1 MCAYHITIY
10 LSVHLFGMHGCW
22 GAHAMWKNNLQE
34 SVPSSYHIGPI
45 DKTLVL
51 KLGSKRFYSV
61 SHLSGSLCAL
71 LNFHSNEYDMLF
83 KARQNNI
90 DSDYNMCPAPPYKKC
105 YLKTYYVQKI
115 KFLKILPCFGD

>member
-1 MCAYHITIY
+1 
-10 LSVHLFGMHGCW
+10 
-22 GAHAMWKNNLQE
+22 MWKNNLQE

-71 LNFHSNEYDMLF
+71 LDFYSNEYDMLF

-90 DSDYNMCPAPPYKKC
+90 DSDYNMRPAPPISKMLFKDLLCSKNKIFKKS
-105 YLKTYYVQKI
+105 YHVLEIRRNVEVVIKTTLEINI
-115 KFLKILPCFGD
+115 KPV

>member
-1 MCAYHITIY
+1 
-10 LSVHLFGMHGCW
+10 
-22 GAHAMWKNNLQE
+22 MWKNNLQE
-34 SVPSSYHIGPI
+34 LVPSSYHIGPI

-51 KLGSKRFYSV
+51 KLGSERFYSV
-61 SHLSGSLCAL
+61 SHLFGSLCAL

-90 DSDYNMCPAPPYKKC
+90 DSDYNMRPPPYQKC

-115 KFLKILPCFGD
+115 KFFKSLTVFWRLEGM